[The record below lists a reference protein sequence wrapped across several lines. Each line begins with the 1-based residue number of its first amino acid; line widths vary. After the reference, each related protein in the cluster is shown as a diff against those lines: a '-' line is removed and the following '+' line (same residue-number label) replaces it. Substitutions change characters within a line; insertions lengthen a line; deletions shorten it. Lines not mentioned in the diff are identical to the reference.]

1 MYPFKWASYIFINT
15 GKFVCVFSDVEFTCR
30 YRCWSKYTWRST
42 WRFFKRWPCIKHLF
56 AYLFLCGIRRTKV
69 WKSILISIIISHFM
83 LDVGLKG
90 FLRWLLA
97 NGIHQ
102 LWYRVAESRV
112 VYKSRLPVNFAGFS
126 GRFCRLLSLFHE
138 SRYVEGMMFITSH
151 NRLLSTKL
159 GLLKNLTKM
168 LILPPVSQTTWFWNH
183 LIWFPVTFKKLEVY
197 CFYDCSPCD
206 FMVTMPSK
214 VIIIIPDYPF
224 LLKAPHF
231 ELKPWSHQSDWHSH
245 SSVETTGVV
254 LTVLVVQRKEINAV

>member
-97 NGIHQ
+97 NGIRQ

-151 NRLLSTKL
+151 PLFLKL
-159 GLLKNLTKM
+159 PDFET
-168 LILPPVSQTTWFWNH
+168 
-183 LIWFPVTFKKLEVY
+183 IWFGSQWRSKSWRSTV
-197 CFYDCSPCD
+197 
-206 FMVTMPSK
+206 FMTAHHMISWLQCPRRW
-214 VIIIIPDYPF
+214 
-224 LLKAPHF
+224 L
-231 ELKPWSHQSDWHSH
+231 
-245 SSVETTGVV
+245 
-254 LTVLVVQRKEINAV
+254 

>member
-97 NGIHQ
+97 NGIRQ

-159 GLLKNLTKM
+159 GLLKNLTKT
-168 LILPPVSQTTWFWNH
+168 LILPPVSQTTLYLILKPFDLVPSDVQKVGGLLFLWLLTMWFHGYNA
-183 LIWFPVTFKKLEVY
+183 LEGDYNYSRLPLPFKSTSLWTKT
-197 CFYDCSPCD
+197 
-206 FMVTMPSK
+206 MVT
-214 VIIIIPDYPF
+214 
-224 LLKAPHF
+224 
-231 ELKPWSHQSDWHSH
+231 
-245 SSVETTGVV
+245 SVW
-254 LTVLVVQRKEINAV
+254 LA